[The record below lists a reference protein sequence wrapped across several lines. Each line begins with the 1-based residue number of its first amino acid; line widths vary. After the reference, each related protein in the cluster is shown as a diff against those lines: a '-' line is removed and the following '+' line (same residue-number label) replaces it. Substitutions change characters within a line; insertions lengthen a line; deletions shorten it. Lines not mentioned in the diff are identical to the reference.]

1 MLEYEPVDCWVLCG
15 GVKELVPA
23 LIGRVVVSDSRM
35 EELSKNGWDQCCA
48 RVARVSGFNLPE
60 VRLLPVDLVEDGGK
74 ELRF

>member
-1 MLEYEPVDCWVLCG
+1 M
-15 GVKELVPA
+15 KELVPA

-35 EELSKNGWDQCCA
+35 EELSKNGWAQCCA
-48 RVARVSGFNLPE
+48 RVARVLGFNLPE